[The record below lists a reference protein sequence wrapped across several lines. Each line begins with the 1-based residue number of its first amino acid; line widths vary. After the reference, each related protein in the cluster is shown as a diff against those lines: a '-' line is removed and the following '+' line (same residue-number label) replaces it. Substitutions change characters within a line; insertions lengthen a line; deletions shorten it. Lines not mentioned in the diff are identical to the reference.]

1 MRKIFPLIKIYFLIQ
16 RYKSIKEREAY
27 HNAMKVL
34 LPMFLERIYR
44 ISDDASDLSVLT
56 QKQILKIFFTFIQV
70 IFNKIFNKMR
80 FKMFSFFS
88 LFYPLMF

>member
-1 MRKIFPLIKIYFLIQ
+1 MGHYKLTINCVKFTSNSLFSIFKNQFFKHHFF
-16 RYKSIKEREAY
+16 RYKSLKEREAY
-27 HNAMKVL
+27 HKAMKVL

-70 IFNKIFNKMR
+70 FE
-80 FKMFSFFS
+80 FF
-88 LFYPLMF
+88 